1 MELPEPTAKNAL
13 LLLRYLLERER
24 RREPELPE
32 TPAISKD
39 IGLTFDETSDLIDIL
54 ESEGTIKV
62 IRTIDGGKAPML
74 TGHGKLMIAAL
85 SESLGEKDTPAALSP
100 ISEPSPES
108 QEFQHSPDYASV
120 NWLGQ
125 QYQFNKNQATCVR
138 LLHEAWFE
146 GTPYLSGQHLL
157 SEILSAS
164 RMSDLFKG
172 HPAWNSLIVSG
183 ERRATYRLKL
193 SPKLPL
199 NSP

>member
-1 MELPEPTAKNAL
+1 MTEANPPAQPEEL
-13 LLLRYLLERER
+13 R
-24 RREPELPE
+24 RRILFLMAEPHRRTDPPYLDEIVE
-32 TPAISKD
+32 
-39 IGLTFDETSDLIDIL
+39 GLDEA
-54 ESEGTIKV
+54 EGTIRDQLWILDHQGFV
-62 IRTIDGGKAPML
+62 FLQTVWD
-74 TGHGKLMIAAL
+74 
-85 SESLGEKDTPAALSP
+85 SLIPNITPEGLLEVEKMAQTSP
-100 ISEPSPES
+100 QPDPPSISEPSPES

-125 QYQFNKNQATCVR
+125 QYQFNKKQATCVR

-199 NSP
+199 ISP